1 MDKIRKIC
9 KKIGFDDSKI
19 RWVIYKPNKYEIK
32 LNTNLLSYDFGFCIL
47 EKNEIWIS
55 TLAIEKERSNLTC
68 EKSCVFPPKNESDS
82 LENILI
88 DEITHIQTRCD
99 HGNPIYDNKH
109 KENIQKYYQ
118 KGINSISWK

>member
-1 MDKIRKIC
+1 MC
-9 KKIGFDDSKI
+9 FSKKND
-19 RWVIYKPNKYEIK
+19 
-32 LNTNLLSYDFGFCIL
+32 C
-47 EKNEIWIS
+47 
-55 TLAIEKERSNLTC
+55 
-68 EKSCVFPPKNESDS
+68 DS

-118 KGINSISWK
+118 KG